1 MVAVSPM
8 RTAQSLAHLAYWL
21 GPWSA
26 GSEEPGRSTLGKIPE
41 NVVRRRITLGP
52 TEGYELERT
61 QGRTIGTYVVLP
73 GLHYAGPDDPRL
85 DRFCRVLA
93 ASGFLVV
100 APFIRSFSSLE
111 LSPSGFDDARA
122 AFAHAAEE
130 ATRRGHASPAVFSI
144 SFGSRLAVEL
154 GRAQKPPSALLLFG
168 GYAEF
173 ATTVRFAVTGKR
185 HRHERSASRH
195 DPLNAPVVFKNF
207 LPELPVREKERLGA
221 AWTRM
226 VHDTWGKMDLK
237 EGERRRPAA
246 DAIARTLAPELRSD
260 FYRGCCLEEGWEEW
274 LEHGLEHGATR
285 LSFLDGRKALR
296 EVRCPTYVVHG
307 RDDDVIPYSESEK
320 TVGLLPRGAR
330 RALHLTGLYGHTG
343 TTRVPLADAA
353 RETAV
358 MAQILVTLARA
369 PR

>member
-1 MVAVSPM
+1 MD
-8 RTAQSLAHLAYWL
+8 TARSLARLAYWL

-26 GSEEPGRSTLGKIPE
+26 GSEEPGRSSLGRVPVE
-41 NVVRRRITLGP
+41 VTRRRVKLGP
-52 TEGYELERT
+52 TEGYELE
-61 QGRTIGTYVVLP
+61 QLGGRSVGTYVVIP

-100 APFIRSFSSLE
+100 APFVRSFSALE
-111 LSPSGFDDARA
+111 LSPTSFEDARA
-122 AFAHAAEE
+122 AFAHAHAE
-130 ATRRGHASPAVFSI
+130 AARRGHAAPAVFSI
-144 SFGSRLAVEL
+144 SFGSRLAVDL
-154 GRAQKPPSALLLFG
+154 GCHDPTPSALLLFG

-185 HRHERSASRH
+185 HRHETSAARH

-207 LPELPVREKERLGA
+207 LPELALHDQQTLSA

-246 DAIARTLAPELRSD
+246 DAIASTLPAALRGD
-260 FYRGCCLEEGWEEW
+260 FYRGCCLEAGWDEW
-274 LEHGLEHGATR
+274 LEHGLEHGADR
-285 LSFLDGRKALR
+285 LGFLDGRAALR

-320 TVGLLPRGAR
+320 AAALLPRVAR

-343 TTRVPLADAA
+343 TTRVALADAA

-358 MAQILVTLARA
+358 MAQILFALARA
-369 PR
+369 PAGAR

>member
-1 MVAVSPM
+1 MDLA
-8 RTAQSLAHLAYWL
+8 RSLARLAYWL

-26 GSEEPGRSTLGKIPE
+26 GSEEPGRSSLGRVPVE
-41 NVVRRRITLGP
+41 VTRRRMKLGL
-52 TEGYELERT
+52 TTGYELERLD
-61 QGRTIGTYVVLP
+61 GRSVGTYVVIP

-111 LSPSGFDDARA
+111 LAPSGFEDARA
-122 AFAHAAEE
+122 AFAHACAV
-130 ATRRGHASPAVFSI
+130 ADRRGHASPAVFSI
-144 SFGSRLAVEL
+144 SFGSRLAVDL
-154 GRAQKPPSALLLFG
+154 GCGAPGPSALLLFG

-185 HRHERSASRH
+185 HRHETSAGRH
-195 DPLNAPVVFKNF
+195 DSLNAPVVFKNF
-207 LPELPVREKERLGA
+207 LPELGLRDSETLSA
-221 AWTRM
+221 AWTQM

-246 DAIARTLAPELRSD
+246 EAIAATLPPELRAD
-260 FYRGCCLEEGWEEW
+260 FYRGCCLEAGWEAW
-274 LEHGLEHGATR
+274 LEHGLLHGASR
-285 LSFLDGRKALR
+285 LSFLDGRAALR

-307 RDDDVIPYSESEK
+307 RDDDVIPFSESEK
-320 TVGLLPRGAR
+320 IVGLLPRGAR

-358 MAQILVTLARA
+358 MAQILVALARA
-369 PR
+369 PLSAR